1 MEYSNRENINLIE
14 KAKEHAELI
23 AALMAGI
30 FILLAWRLDSSGQT
44 TASVLLYLIAF
55 CVGVSLK
62 QKKALK
68 KP

>member
-14 KAKEHAELI
+14 KIKEHAELI

-30 FILLAWRLDSSGQT
+30 FILLAWRLDTGGQT

-55 CVGVSLK
+55 VWVVSRK
-62 QKKALK
+62 QKKVLK
-68 KP
+68 KR

>member
-14 KAKEHAELI
+14 KTKEHAELI

-30 FILLAWRLDSSGQT
+30 FILLAWRLDTSGQT

-55 CVGVSLK
+55 L
-62 QKKALK
+62 
-68 KP
+68 